1 MAWMRGFSQLWPQHA
16 IVRCA
21 RMQSPGLRVGES
33 ASVLVPTIGEWMS
46 GMDEFLSGRTSNCG
60 CTFW

>member
-21 RMQSPGLRVGES
+21 RMKSPGLRVGES
-33 ASVLVPTIGEWMS
+33 ASVLRAHDRR
-46 GMDEFLSGRTSNCG
+46 MDERHG
-60 CTFW
+60 